1 MKNNAVR
8 LLLLATFCLS
18 IGSTST
24 SCSAKVRVNN
34 RQDTVANA
42 AIYTLPGTQLMA
54 LAKKILYKK
63 TPQEDMYLYVLDPAG
78 KTKKPLAAIIYFTG
92 GGWIN
97 GSVADEI
104 PTAAWFRDHGMIG
117 ITADY
122 RVKSRHGTTPL
133 EAIMD
138 TKSAMRYVR
147 GHAKELGIDPN
158 RIVAAGGSAG
168 GHLAIC
174 TLLEG
179 GDDPTDDLK
188 ISAKPN
194 GLVLHNPVL
203 GVGFGLDFLDK
214 HPEFTPL
221 KQVRSGWPP
230 TILSCGTVD
239 ATTPYTG
246 AVEFTKSM
254 HNANNICELITVKDA
269 DHSCDWPISN
279 PNFLPTLTRMAGF
292 MNEHG
297 FLPSSKVQHVH

>member
-1 MKNNAVR
+1 MKDNAVK
-8 LLLLATFCLS
+8 LLLLSAFCL
-18 IGSTST
+18 IMGST
-24 SCSAKVRVNN
+24 SCSTLIHAKNDR
-34 RQDTVANA
+34 DTLANA

-54 LAKKILYKK
+54 MAKKFLYKK
-63 TPQEDMYLYVLDPAG
+63 TPQEDMYLYVLHPAG
-78 KTKKPLAAIIYFTG
+78 KIKKPLAAIIYFTG
-92 GGWIN
+92 GGWVN
-97 GSVADEI
+97 GNVADEI

-122 RVKSRHGTTPL
+122 RVKNRHGTTPL

-138 TKSAMRYVR
+138 ARSAMRYVR
-147 GHAKELGIDPN
+147 SHAKELNINPN

-179 GDDPTDDLK
+179 GDDPADDLR
-188 ISAKPN
+188 ISPKPN

-203 GVGFGLDFLDK
+203 GIGFGLDFLDK

-239 ATTPYTG
+239 ATTPYIG
-246 AVEFTKSM
+246 AVEYTKLM
-254 HNANNICELITVKDA
+254 HESNNTCELITVKDA
-269 DHSCDWPISN
+269 GHSCDWPISN

-297 FLPSSKVQHVH
+297 FLPSSKVQYIH

>member
-1 MKNNAVR
+1 MRANN
-8 LLLLATFCLS
+8 
-18 IGSTST
+18 
-24 SCSAKVRVNN
+24 K
-34 RQDTVANA
+34 QDAVANT

-54 LAKKILYKK
+54 MAKKFLYKK
-63 TPQEDMYLYVLDPAG
+63 TSQEDMYLYVLDPAG
-78 KTKKPLAAIIYFTG
+78 KAKKPLAAIVYFTG

-97 GSVADEI
+97 GNVADEI

-122 RVKSRHGTTPL
+122 GVQSRHGTSPL
-133 EAIMD
+133 EAIRD

-147 GHAKELGIDPN
+147 ALAKELGIDPN

-179 GDDPTDDLK
+179 GDDPADDLK
-188 ISAKPN
+188 VSAKAN

-203 GVGFGLDFLDK
+203 GVGFGKDFLDK

-239 ATTPYTG
+239 ATTPYAG
-246 AVEFTKSM
+246 AVQFTKLM
-254 HNANNICELITVKDA
+254 KDVNNACELITVKDA
-269 DHSCDWPISN
+269 DHSCDWPVSN
-279 PNFLPTLTRMAGF
+279 PDFLPTLTRMVGF

-297 FLPSSKVQHVH
+297 FLPSSKVQHAH